1 VADPSPALNQNT
13 GRGFTPGG
21 YREVWNLAWPAILT
35 LISQTIM
42 WTVDAAMVGRVGKVE
57 LAAVGLGGILIWTLY
72 SAFVGLTT
80 SINTFVSQA
89 YGAGEMRRAGRYLAQ
104 GLYLALAASVL
115 LLLIRT
121 QAGAMV
127 RLMGP
132 ALEVQPL
139 CTAYVGIRMLS
150 APFFLIQYAYAHFY
164 RGIGDTMTPLKVL
177 AFSHALNVIGD
188 YVLIFGVG
196 PFPEMGVEGAAWATS
211 GANVVA
217 AGIFFSLGFRQSI
230 RERFDPMSQWRVH
243 IGDIRKLLRVG
254 LPMAAH
260 YFLDMGSFL
269 VFSAYIGRMGT
280 DALAANQIVIQVLAL
295 SFMPAQ
301 GFSIAAT
308 TLTGKYIGAGK
319 PDIAERSTYRTIRLG
334 LVYAGF
340 IALLLV
346 TLPGPLFRLFNSD
359 PGVLAFARPLLLLAA
374 VFQVFDALQFMCAG
388 GLRGAGDTTIPA
400 VIIIC
405 GAWFVFIPAA
415 YLLGTV
421 LDRGVVGAWAGATG
435 YIAVVGMLM
444 FGRLRAGRWRQIQLD
459 ATG

>member
-1 VADPSPALNQNT
+1 LTAPATRPPNRAVAA
-13 GRGFTPGG
+13 PGS
-21 YREVWNLAWPAILT
+21 YREIWSLAWPAILT

-80 SINTFVSQA
+80 SVNTFVAQA
-89 YGAGEMRRAGRYLAQ
+89 CGAGDSRRAGRYLSQ
-104 GLYLALAASVL
+104 GLYLAIAASAI

-121 QAGAMV
+121 RTPAMV
-127 RLMGP
+127 ALMGP
-132 ALEVQPL
+132 APDVQSL
-139 CTAYVGIRMLS
+139 CVAYIGIRMLS
-150 APFFLIQYAYAHFY
+150 APFFLVQYSYAHFY
-164 RGIGDTMTPLKVL
+164 RGIGDTITPLKVL
-177 AFSHALNVIGD
+177 AFSHAVNVVGD
-188 YVLIFGVG
+188 YLLIFGPG
-196 PFPEMGVEGAAWATS
+196 PFPAMGVEGAAWATS

-217 AGIFFSLGFRQSI
+217 AGVFVVLGFRAGI
-230 RERFDPMSQWRVH
+230 RERFAPMAQWRMH
-243 IGDIRKLLRVG
+243 PGDIRRLLRIG

-308 TLTGKYIGAGK
+308 TLTGQYLGAGQT
-319 PDIAERSTYRTIRLG
+319 DVAATSAYRTIRLA

-340 IALLLV
+340 VALVCV
-346 TLPGPLFRLFNSD
+346 TVPGLAFRLFNDD
-359 PGVLAFARPLLLLAA
+359 PAVIALARPLLLLAA
-374 VFQVFDALQFMCAG
+374 VFQVFDTVQFVSGG

-400 VIIIC
+400 VIIIA

-421 LDRGVVGAWAGATG
+421 LDGGVVGAWAGATG
-435 YIAVVGMLM
+435 YIAVVALLM
-444 FGRLRAGRWRQIQLD
+444 FGRLRGGRWRRIRLD
-459 ATG
+459 AAG

>member
-1 VADPSPALNQNT
+1 VTAPPAPTQNPN
-13 GRGFTPGG
+13 GPERAPGS
-21 YREVWNLAWPAILT
+21 YAEVWNLAWPAILT
-35 LISQTIM
+35 LVSQTIM
-42 WTVDAAMVGRVGKVE
+42 WTVDAAMVGHVGKVE

-80 SINTFVSQA
+80 SVNTFVAQA
-89 YGAGEMRRAGRYLAQ
+89 YGAGEPRRAGRYLAQ
-104 GLYLALAASVL
+104 GLYLALAASAL
-115 LLLIRT
+115 LLLIRAQT
-121 QAGAMV
+121 GAMV
-127 RLMGP
+127 DLMGP
-132 ALEVQPL
+132 AQDVRPP

-150 APFFLIQYAYAHFY
+150 APFFLIQYTYAHFY

-188 YVLIFGVG
+188 YLLIFGKG

-217 AGIFFSLGFRQSI
+217 AGVFFALGFRHSI
-230 RERFDPMSQWRVH
+230 RERFDPMAQWRLH
-243 IGDIRKLLRVG
+243 TGDIRKLLRVG

-308 TLTGKYIGAGK
+308 TLTGQYIGAGQ
-319 PDIAERSTYRTIRLG
+319 PDIAEKSAYRTIRLG
-334 LVYAGF
+334 LAYATL
-340 IALLLV
+340 IALVCV
-346 TLPGPLFRLFNSD
+346 TLPGPLFRLFNDD
-359 PGVLAFARPLLLLAA
+359 PGVVAYARPLLLLAA
-374 VFQVFDALQFMCAG
+374 VFQAFDALQFMSGG

-400 VIIIC
+400 VIIIT
-405 GAWFVFIPAA
+405 GAWLVFIPAA
-415 YLLGTV
+415 YVLGTV
-421 LDRGVVGAWAGATG
+421 LDGGVVGAWAGATA
-435 YIAVVGMLM
+435 YIAVVALLM
-444 FGRLRAGRWRQIQLD
+444 FGRLRAGRWRRIRLD
-459 ATG
+459 AIG

>member
-1 VADPSPALNQNT
+1 MTAPSPPTGNQT
-13 GRGFTPGG
+13 GPDRPPGSYG
-21 YREVWNLAWPAILT
+21 EVWSLAWPAILT

-42 WTVDAAMVGRVGKVE
+42 WTVDAAMVGRMGKVE

-80 SINTFVSQA
+80 SVNTYVAQA
-89 YGAGEMRRAGRYLAQ
+89 YGAGELRRAGRYLAQ
-104 GLYLALAASVL
+104 GLYLAVAASVL

-121 QAGAMV
+121 QAGVMV
-127 RLMGP
+127 RIMGP
-132 ALEVQPL
+132 APEVQPL
-139 CTAYVGIRMLS
+139 CAAYVGIRMLS
-150 APFFLIQYAYAHFY
+150 APFFLIQYAYSHFY

-188 YVLIFGVG
+188 YVLIFGKG

-217 AGIFFSLGFRQSI
+217 ACIFFAIGFRSSI
-230 RERFDPMSQWRVH
+230 RERFDPMAQWRFH
-243 IGDIRKLLRVG
+243 AGDIRRLLRVG

-308 TLTGKYIGAGK
+308 TLTGQYIGAGQS
-319 PDIAERSTYRTIRLG
+319 DIAEKAAYRTIRLG
-334 LVYAGF
+334 LAYAAF
-340 IALLLV
+340 IALV
-346 TLPGPLFRLFNSD
+346 CVALPGPLFRLFNSD
-359 PGVLAFARPLLLLAA
+359 PGVVAFARPLLLLAA
-374 VFQVFDALQFMCAG
+374 VFQFFDALQFMSGG
-388 GLRGAGDTTIPA
+388 GLRGAGDTTVPA
-400 VIIIC
+400 VIIIP
-405 GAWFVFIPAA
+405 GAWLVFIPAA
-415 YLLGTV
+415 YVLGTV
-421 LDRGVVGAWAGATG
+421 LDGGVVGAWAGATV
-435 YIAVVGMLM
+435 YIAVVSLLM
-444 FGRLRAGRWRQIQLD
+444 FGRLRAGRWRQIRLD